1 MGMPSERTNNFPE
14 SGRGIGHM
22 TPTIFGSTVGYPS
35 DSLASCIYE
44 LQRWKFLSAA
54 NKFCDRFSCLYN
66 LQSHTV
72 SELKIRFGDNDS
84 VGRMKQLLHIYFGRL
99 FE

>member
-1 MGMPSERTNNFPE
+1 M
-14 SGRGIGHM
+14 
-22 TPTIFGSTVGYPS
+22 
-35 DSLASCIYE
+35 
-44 LQRWKFLSAA
+44 SAA

-72 SELKIRFGDNDS
+72 SELRIKFGDTGS
-84 VGRMKQLLHIYFGRL
+84 VGRMKQLVHVYFGRL